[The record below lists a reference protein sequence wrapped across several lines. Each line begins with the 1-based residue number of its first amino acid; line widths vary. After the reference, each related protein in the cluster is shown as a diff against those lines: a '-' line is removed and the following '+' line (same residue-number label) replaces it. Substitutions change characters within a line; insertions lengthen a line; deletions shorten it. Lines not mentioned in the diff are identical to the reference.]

1 MNCAKQHE
9 ESDGVG
15 MKKAIGSI
23 VRPLLQGLFGIEAVI
38 SRAWVSGAHRRLM
51 WAQWCLGTNPE
62 FFDHH
67 IDLYYQWTETRNS
80 MWVERGAFGSLAL
93 KGGDVLEIACGDGFN
108 SKNFYSL
115 RSKNVIAC
123 DFDPDAIATAK
134 RNNAAPNVTHLL
146 ADIRT
151 AMPQGTFDNV
161 VWDAAIEHF
170 TPDEIAKIM
179 ADIKARL
186 TPDGILSG
194 YTLVEKED
202 GSHHLHQHE
211 YEFRDM
217 EDLARFLR
225 PHFKNV
231 RVFETVYP
239 DRHNLYFWAS
249 DGVVPFDPDWSHQVS

>member
-1 MNCAKQHE
+1 MKQVIKRIRRRILE
-9 ESDGVG
+9 
-15 MKKAIGSI
+15 AIYGYEA
-23 VRPLLQGLFGIEAVI
+23 LLAGRWA
-38 SRAWVSGAHRRLM
+38 SSAHRRLM
-51 WAQWCLGTNPE
+51 WAQWFLGSNPE

-67 IDLYYQWTETRNS
+67 IDLHYQWPDTRNS
-80 MWVERGAFGSLAL
+80 LWIERGVFGSLAL
-93 KGGDVLEIACGDGFN
+93 KGGDLLELACGDGFN
-108 SKNFYSL
+108 AKNFYSL
-115 RSKNVIAC
+115 RSRTVTAC
-123 DFDPDAIATAK
+123 DFDPKALALARRKNAT
-134 RNNAAPNVTHLL
+134 PNVSFVL

-151 AMPQGTFDNV
+151 AMPAGRFDNV

-179 ADIKARL
+179 ASIKSRL
-186 TPDGILSG
+186 TPEGILSG

-211 YEFRDM
+211 YEFHDI

-231 RVFETVYP
+231 RVFETIFP

-249 DGVVPFDPDWSHQVS
+249 DGAVPFDAGWPRQLESRQVAS